1 MRFEWDEKKRLE
13 NIRKRGLDFSDA
25 WKIFQHPMLTKLDVR
40 KDYGEDRW
48 VGIGLLDAR
57 IVAVVFTEREDP
69 GEGIVRIISLRKA
82 QTHERIQYEQT
93 IRNRLGAG

>member
-1 MRFEWDEKKRLE
+1 
-13 NIRKRGLDFSDA
+13 
-25 WKIFQHPMLTKLDVR
+25 MLTNLDLR

-57 IVAVVFTEREDP
+57 IVAVVFTERED
-69 GEGIVRIISLRKA
+69 EDEEVVRIISLRKA

-93 IRNRLGAG
+93 IRNRLGTG